1 MIKLFKDEIKKL
13 RLELGLSQVEM
24 AKKIGVGVSTWEFW
38 EMGRSPRPTV
48 LEPLIISKLKDM
60 IKQQNK
66 SRSGFILLDEVSD
79 KDISFNRKE
88 AFILAKAAII
98 FQIKYYK
105 NNPEEPFYNYD
116 LDDLEERLKLISLNK
131 FKEKKYTLADIAKV
145 IDDLKMVF
153 I

>member
-13 RLELGLSQVEM
+13 RLELGLSQVDM

-66 SRSGFILLDEVSD
+66 FRSGFILLDEVSD

-105 NNPEEPFYNYD
+105 NNPDEPFYNYD
-116 LDDLEERLKLISLNK
+116 LDDLKERLKLININK
-131 FKEKKYTLADIAKV
+131 FKEKNTLADIAEV
-145 IDDLKMVF
+145 IDNLKVV
-153 I
+153 II

>member
-60 IKQQNK
+60 IKEQNK
-66 SRSGFILLDEVSD
+66 FRSGFMLLDEVSD

-116 LDDLEERLKLISLNK
+116 LDDLKERLKLININK
-131 FKEKKYTLADIAKV
+131 FKEKNTLADIAEV
-145 IDDLKMVF
+145 IDNLKVV
-153 I
+153 II